1 MKLIQKKKISFYSI
15 DPPSVDGGSD
25 ITEYIIEMA
34 NSEQDERRQVYQGPA
49 SEYVV
54 NNLLPGR
61 TYCFWIRAANKV
73 GVNHCANEIN
83 NGDSNDTGFHPDDAM

>member
-1 MKLIQKKKISFYSI
+1 M
-15 DPPSVDGGSD
+15 
-25 ITEYIIEMA
+25 EYIVEMA

-49 SEYVV
+49 SECVV

-73 GVNHCANEIN
+73 GVTTVLMRLIFIFLFFYTR
-83 NGDSNDTGFHPDDAM
+83 DSNDTIVLQD

>member
-1 MKLIQKKKISFYSI
+1 M
-15 DPPSVDGGSD
+15 DGGSD

-61 TYCFWIRAANKV
+61 RYCFWIRAANKV
-73 GVNHCANEIN
+73 GVTAVLM
-83 NGDSNDTGFHPDDAM
+83 GSNFGVFYTKGSDDTIVLQA